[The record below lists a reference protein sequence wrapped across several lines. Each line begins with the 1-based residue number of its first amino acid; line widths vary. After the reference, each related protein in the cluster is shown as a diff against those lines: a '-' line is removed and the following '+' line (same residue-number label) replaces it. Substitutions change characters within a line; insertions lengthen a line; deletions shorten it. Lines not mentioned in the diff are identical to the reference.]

1 MKHISKKLLALML
14 ALVTTLSLSGCSLF
28 AQFDAA
34 GYTQAVLDAA
44 TKAEFDKY
52 IELTESTPEDAQAEY
67 DEVLESFLAEF
78 EAVSISDEL
87 LEKYKQL
94 FIDLLAKT
102 KYSVGEAEKEGKTFL
117 VPLTIEPLMIYE
129 GFDDE
134 VEEKSAAF
142 YEELQ
147 AEVQESGE
155 TPSEEEIYERS
166 FQLVYDILSE
176 RVASATY
183 GEPQTITI
191 TVSQNSDGLWG
202 ISDSDYEA
210 MVSLL
215 VDQDQQ

>member
-1 MKHISKKLLALML
+1 MKHICKKMLALML

-52 IELTESTPEDAQAEY
+52 VELTNSTAEDAQAEY

-78 EAVSISDEL
+78 ESLSISDEL
-87 LEKYKQL
+87 LGKYKQL

-102 KYSVGEAEKEGKTFL
+102 KYSVGEAEKDGDSFI
-117 VPLTIEPLMIYE
+117 VPLTIEPLLIYD
-129 GFDDE
+129 GFDEE
-134 VEEKSAAF
+134 VEEASNAF
-142 YEELQ
+142 YEEIQ
-147 AEVQESGE
+147 AEAQESGE
-155 TPSEEEIYERS
+155 VPSEDEIYERVY
-166 FQLVYDILSE
+166 QLMYDILDA

-183 GEPQTITI
+183 GEPQTITV

-202 ISDSDYEA
+202 ISDSDYDSI
-210 MVSLL
+210 VSLL
-215 VDQDQQ
+215 VESK